1 MTVEERLARLEV
13 RADGSEKW
21 LQSIDTKV
29 DQIVAA
35 MNMGKG
41 AWVLLLK
48 AGAVL
53 VALVTAFASLVAAA
67 AWVFDKFHK

>member
-13 RADGSEKW
+13 RADGNDAW
-21 LQSIDTKV
+21 LRSIDTKV
-29 DQIVAA
+29 DRLVEA

-41 AWVLLLK
+41 AWVLVLK

-53 VALVTAFASLVAAA
+53 VALAGAVGSMVAAA

>member
-1 MTVEERLARLEV
+1 MSVETDIAVLKAEV
-13 RADGSEKW
+13 EGLKKWTESLDG
-21 LQSIDTKV
+21 KV
-29 DQIVAA
+29 DKIVEA

-53 VALVTAFASLVAAA
+53 VALMGAVATVVSAA

>member
-1 MTVEERLARLEV
+1 MSVEADIAELKSRV
-13 RADGSEKW
+13 RAMEKVAESLDG
-21 LQSIDTKV
+21 KV
-29 DQIVAA
+29 DQIIAA

-48 AGAVL
+48 VGAVF
-53 VALVTAFASLVAAA
+53 VAFVTAFAALVSAA

>member
-13 RADGSEKW
+13 RADGNEMW
-21 LQSIDTKV
+21 LRSIDTKV
-29 DQIVAA
+29 DKIVEA

-48 AGAVL
+48 VGAVL
-53 VALVTAFASLVAAA
+53 AAFATAIATVVTAA